1 MRTRLINYLD
11 TLRANYWF
19 LPSLLA
25 VGALILAFVVV
36 YIDQGYGTVYQ
47 PLIEQLPISRDP
59 SGARD
64 MMAAIVGAIISVAG
78 VSFSI
83 TIVAMTLAAQQF
95 GPRLL
100 DNFMRDRAN
109 QLVLGVFVAVPLYCL
124 VVLWAIQGTDGD
136 LFVPHLAIL
145 IGVILG
151 GVSMAALIFFIH
163 HVAESIRV
171 SRIIDRV
178 GDDMQRRISTL
189 DDKPGAAGIDEVDGD
204 LSDQIPANFHEEAA
218 VVRANENGY
227 LLSVNEAGLLNLAKE
242 KNLLIKQLHRPGD
255 FITFGGEL
263 VLVWPGNKI
272 DDDLSNRVN
281 GLFALDVERSEIQ
294 DMDFLFHKLSEIA
307 MRAMSPGIN
316 DPHTAMMCIDRLG
329 AGLAQIGLKDLPSPY
344 RYDDDDTLRVVVRV
358 ITFDVLAYTAFSQIR
373 HYASQDLD
381 VLTHMLVVMERVAR
395 QIQSQADNETALAV
409 MRDHIELTGYHI
421 ENLDSKRWN
430 MSRAQMAYR
439 SALAAL
445 EGHRVEPAEL
455 DLSNLAG

>member
-25 VGALILAFVVV
+25 AGALILAFGVV
-36 YIDQGYGTVYQ
+36 YIDETYGTVYQ
-47 PLIEQLPISRDP
+47 PIIEQLPISRDP
-59 SGARD
+59 GGARD
-64 MMAAIVGAIISVAG
+64 MMSTIVGAIISVAG

-124 VVLWAIQGTDGD
+124 VVLWSIQGTDGD
-136 LFVPHLAIL
+136 FFVPQMGIL
-145 IGVILG
+145 LGVILG

-178 GDDMQRRISTL
+178 GDDMRRRISTL
-189 DDKPGAAGIDEVDGD
+189 DDKTSGVSIDEVKSDLGD
-204 LSDQIPANFHEEAA
+204 QVPANFHEEAA
-218 VVRANENGY
+218 PVRASENGY
-227 LLSVNEAGLLNLAKE
+227 LLSVDEGGLFQLAKE

-263 VLVWPGNKI
+263 VLLWPGSKI
-272 DDDLSNRVN
+272 DDDLKNRVN
-281 GLFALDVERSEIQ
+281 GLFALDVERSQIQ
-294 DMDFLFHKLSEIA
+294 DIDFLFHKLSEIA

-316 DPHTAMMCIDRLG
+316 DPHTAMMCIDRIG

-344 RYDDDDTLRVVVRV
+344 RYDEDNTLRVVARV
-358 ITFDVLAYTAFSQIR
+358 ITFDALAHTAFSQIR
-373 HYASQDLD
+373 HYASEDLD

-395 QIQSQADNETALAV
+395 QIHSQSDNEDALAV

-421 ENLDSKRWN
+421 ENLDVKRWN
-430 MSRAQMAYR
+430 MSRVQMAYR

-445 EGHRVEPAEL
+445 EGRRVEPAEL